1 MKGAGRS
8 MTRDKT
14 AARGLQLLMV
24 AEAIQ
29 LAVAAAS
36 ALGLLQML
44 LLFSGML
51 GMASIAMDLAGLGS
65 LRGLDPRYA
74 RGFHL
79 AIAEVTAAFLGGI
92 VSTVLMAMERNELV
106 PVLMALLSVASL
118 VFQFLIVR
126 SCCQATGALLMER
139 GADGLAD
146 QGAQAALLYGIV
158 AVVSGVCQGLSL
170 TAIPDSV
177 YRFLAILSNVLLAA
191 AAGFYARFLYQSTK
205 TLAAG

>member
-1 MKGAGRS
+1 

-24 AEAIQ
+24 AEGIQ

-44 LLFSGML
+44 MLFSGML
-51 GMASIAMDLAGLGS
+51 GMASIAMNLAGLGS

-74 RGFHL
+74 GAFRL
-79 AIAEVTAAFLGGI
+79 AIAEVTMAFLGGI
-92 VSTVLMAMERNELV
+92 VSTVLMTMERTGLV

-126 SCCQATGALLMER
+126 SCCQATGSLLMER
-139 GADGLAD
+139 GADALAD
-146 QGAQAALLYGIV
+146 QGAQAVLLYGIV

-191 AAGFYARFLYQSTK
+191 AAGLYARFLYQSTK